1 MNIVSPGKKYFR
13 SLKSLPLN
21 TIGGTGFY
29 LEDIFNMDYSEKW
42 GVDVEE
48 AVKLAL
54 MDLKCSRDE
63 VEVTVLEQPSK
74 GFFGIGSKLAKVR
87 VEKKK
92 TEGKEAADDI
102 YDEAAIN
109 AAKSVSESA
118 AEQKPKE
125 KFKDKPHTKDNN
137 KRNRK
142 NKNRNEKKSG
152 EHKRDLAESSLNIEV
167 VDKSKLQD
175 VEEHEALDF
184 LKDITEKMGLNL
196 GFSVK
201 AGDDVVYIEM
211 DGKDSGTIIGK
222 RGQTLDSIQYLTSL
236 VINKDRDKYIK
247 VVIDAENYR
256 AKRQKTLEQ
265 LANRLAAKVVKTKKY
280 VRLEPMNPYE
290 RKIIH
295 ATLQQNPDVSTRS
308 EGEEPYR
315 RVVIELKK

>member
-92 TEGKEAADDI
+92 TEEKEAADDI

-167 VDKSKLQD
+167 VDKSKLKD

-201 AGDDVVYIEM
+201 TGEDVVYIEM

>member
-1 MNIVSPGKKYFR
+1 
-13 SLKSLPLN
+13 
-21 TIGGTGFY
+21 
-29 LEDIFNMDYSEKW
+29 MDYSEKW

-54 MDLKCSRDE
+54 IDLKLSRDE

-92 TEGKEAADDI
+92 TEKEEIPAD
-102 YDEAAIN
+102 EP
-109 AAKSVSESA
+109 
-118 AEQKPKE
+118 AEEEKPQE
-125 KFKDKPHTKDNN
+125 KVQEKHREKPHAKEHKN
-137 KRNRK
+137 NRK
-142 NKNRNEKKSG
+142 NRNKKEHKEHKTEEKKNNFN
-152 EHKRDLAESSLNIEV
+152 ESNLNIEV
-167 VDKSKLQD
+167 VDKSELKD

-184 LKDITEKMGLNL
+184 LKDITEKMGLSL

-201 AGDDVVYIEM
+201 VGEDIVYVEM
-211 DGKDSGTIIGK
+211 DGKDSGTVIGK
-222 RGQTLDSIQYLTSL
+222 RGQTLDAIQYLTSL
-236 VINKDRDKYIK
+236 VINKESDKYIK
-247 VVIDAENYR
+247 VVVDAENYR

-265 LANRLAAKVVKTKKY
+265 LANRLAAKVIKTRRY

-295 ATLQQNPDVSTRS
+295 ATLQQNPEINTRS

>member
-92 TEGKEAADDI
+92 TEEKEAADDI

-109 AAKSVSESA
+109 AAKSVSENA

-211 DGKDSGTIIGK
+211 AGKDSGTIIGK

>member
-1 MNIVSPGKKYFR
+1 M
-13 SLKSLPLN
+13 N

-92 TEGKEAADDI
+92 TEEKEAADDI
-102 YDEAAIN
+102 YDKAAIN

>member
-1 MNIVSPGKKYFR
+1 M
-13 SLKSLPLN
+13 N

-92 TEGKEAADDI
+92 TEEKEAADDI

-175 VEEHEALDF
+175 VEEHEALDL

>member
-1 MNIVSPGKKYFR
+1 M
-13 SLKSLPLN
+13 N

-92 TEGKEAADDI
+92 TEEKEAADDI

-152 EHKRDLAESSLNIEV
+152 KHKRDLAESSLNIEV

>member
-1 MNIVSPGKKYFR
+1 
-13 SLKSLPLN
+13 
-21 TIGGTGFY
+21 
-29 LEDIFNMDYSEKW
+29 MDYSEKW

-92 TEGKEAADDI
+92 TEEKEAADDI

-308 EGEEPYR
+308 EGKEPYR
-315 RVVIELKK
+315 RVVKKKKK

>member
-1 MNIVSPGKKYFR
+1 M
-13 SLKSLPLN
+13 N

-92 TEGKEAADDI
+92 TEEKEAADDI

-118 AEQKPKE
+118 AQQKPKE

-236 VINKDRDKYIK
+236 VINKDKDKYIK

>member
-1 MNIVSPGKKYFR
+1 
-13 SLKSLPLN
+13 
-21 TIGGTGFY
+21 
-29 LEDIFNMDYSEKW
+29 MDYSEKW
-42 GVDVEE
+42 GVDIDE

-54 MDLKCSRDE
+54 IDLKCSRDE

-92 TEGKEAADDI
+92 PVEEDIQDDAA
-102 YDEAAIN
+102 EKPA
-109 AAKSVSESA
+109 ESA
-118 AEQKPKE
+118 ADNADVRSASEDSAEQKTADKEIAKE
-125 KFKDKPHTKDNN
+125 KPQSREN
-137 KRNRK
+137 KKNRK
-142 NKNRNEKKSG
+142 NRNRPEKKSG
-152 EHKRDLAESSLNIEV
+152 EKKKDFNESSLNIEV
-167 VDKSKLQD
+167 VDKSKLTDTDQ
-175 VEEHEALDF
+175 HEALDF

-196 GFSVK
+196 GFK
-201 AGDDVVYIEM
+201 AKVGDDIVYIEM

-236 VINKDRDKYIK
+236 VINRKSDKYIK

-265 LANRLAAKVVKTKKY
+265 LANRLAAKVVKTRKY

-315 RVVIELKK
+315 RVIIELKK

>member
-92 TEGKEAADDI
+92 TEEKEAADDI

-295 ATLQQNPDVSTRS
+295 ANLQQNTDFSTRS

>member
-92 TEGKEAADDI
+92 TEEKEAADDI

-118 AEQKPKE
+118 VEQKPKE

>member
-1 MNIVSPGKKYFR
+1 
-13 SLKSLPLN
+13 
-21 TIGGTGFY
+21 
-29 LEDIFNMDYSEKW
+29 MDYSEKW

-92 TEGKEAADDI
+92 TEEKEAVDDI

>member
-1 MNIVSPGKKYFR
+1 M
-13 SLKSLPLN
+13 N

-92 TEGKEAADDI
+92 TEEKEAADDI

-295 ATLQQNPDVSTRS
+295 ATLQQNPDV

>member
-1 MNIVSPGKKYFR
+1 
-13 SLKSLPLN
+13 
-21 TIGGTGFY
+21 
-29 LEDIFNMDYSEKW
+29 MDYSEKW
-42 GVDVEE
+42 GVDVDE
-48 AVKLAL
+48 AVRLAL

-63 VEVTVLEQPSK
+63 VEVMVLEQPSK

-92 TEGKEAADDI
+92 TEEKEASDDI
-102 YDEAAIN
+102 YDKTAIK
-109 AAKSVSESA
+109 AAKSVAAGSA
-118 AEQKPKE
+118 AEHKPKE
-125 KFKDKPHTKDNN
+125 KSKDKPHTKDNN

-152 EHKRDLAESSLNIEV
+152 EYKKDFSESSLNIEV
-167 VDKSKLQD
+167 VDKSKLKD

-201 AGDDVVYIEM
+201 TGDDVVYIEM
-211 DGKDSGTIIGK
+211 NGKDSGTVIGK
-222 RGQTLDSIQYLTSL
+222 RGQTLDSLQYLTSL
-236 VINKDRDKYIK
+236 VINKGRENYIK

>member
-1 MNIVSPGKKYFR
+1 
-13 SLKSLPLN
+13 
-21 TIGGTGFY
+21 
-29 LEDIFNMDYSEKW
+29 MDYSEKW

-92 TEGKEAADDI
+92 TEEEEAADDI

>member
-1 MNIVSPGKKYFR
+1 M
-13 SLKSLPLN
+13 N

-92 TEGKEAADDI
+92 TEEKEAADDI

-196 GFSVK
+196 GFRVK

>member
-1 MNIVSPGKKYFR
+1 
-13 SLKSLPLN
+13 
-21 TIGGTGFY
+21 
-29 LEDIFNMDYSEKW
+29 MDYSEKW

-54 MDLKCSRDE
+54 MDLKLSRDE

-92 TEGKEAADDI
+92 EEKKEI
-102 YDEAAIN
+102 H
-109 AAKSVSESA
+109 A
-118 AEQKPKE
+118 AEILEKEEHEENLQQEKSEEPKE
-125 KFKDKPHTKDNN
+125 KTDNKEYKN
-137 KRNRK
+137 NRK
-142 NKNRNEKKSG
+142 NRNKKDNKAG
-152 EHKRDLAESSLNIEV
+152 TAENNEEESSLNIEV
-167 VDKSKLQD
+167 VNKSELED

-184 LKDITEKMGLNL
+184 LKDVTEKMGLTL
-196 GFSVK
+196 SFDVK
-201 AGDDVVYIEM
+201 AGKDIVYIEM
-211 DGKDSGTIIGK
+211 SGKDSGTIIGK

-236 VINKDRDKYIK
+236 VINKNSEKYIK

-265 LANRLAAKVVKTKKY
+265 LANRLAAKVIRNKKY

-295 ATLQQNPDVSTRS
+295 ATLQQNPEINTRS

>member
-92 TEGKEAADDI
+92 TEEKEAADDI

-109 AAKSVSESA
+109 AAKSVSENA

-211 DGKDSGTIIGK
+211 AGKDSGTIIGK

-315 RVVIELKK
+315 RVVRELKK

>member
-1 MNIVSPGKKYFR
+1 M
-13 SLKSLPLN
+13 N

-92 TEGKEAADDI
+92 TEEKEAADDI

-295 ATLQQNPDVSTRS
+295 ATLQQNPEVSTRS